1 MPVMFETV
9 TPSVAITA
17 EMLSPI
23 TDAVT
28 ANIGV
33 ILPVGIAIFGILI
46 GVALVPKLIKRFTK

>member
-1 MPVMFETV
+1 MEPT
-9 TPSVAITA
+9 TGVAITT

-23 TDAVT
+23 IDAVT

-46 GVALVPKLIKRFTK
+46 GVSLVPKLIKKFSKS